1 MTLQFHGKMIDK
13 IQQMGETKVDC
24 FPSIYMSLQFNE
36 KIIGQND
43 TQNPTQN
50 MYLLAK
56 KYLDTDTKYS
66 CWPKQT
72 YFYI

>member
-1 MTLQFHGKMIDK
+1 MIDK

-43 TQNPTQN
+43 TQNPLHERNRILTLFP
-50 MYLLAK
+50 LL
-56 KYLDTDTKYS
+56 YDTS
-66 CWPKQT
+66 
-72 YFYI
+72 I